1 MIVQIEH
8 YVEGSSRLCG
18 NQALF
23 DFMIVSLSEF
33 AVVVSCFKFIQSTL
47 SNLFFFL
54 LIQTAYKFFF
64 DEFIYFTMNFTLF
77 AQRISIL

>member
-18 NQALF
+18 NQALV

-47 SNLFFFL
+47 SNLFFYLYKLLTNYFL
-54 LIQTAYKFFF
+54 MNL
-64 DEFIYFTMNFTLF
+64 FIL
-77 AQRISIL
+77 

>member
-18 NQALF
+18 NQALV
-23 DFMIVSLSEF
+23 DFMIVSLSELN

-47 SNLFFFL
+47 SNLFFL
-54 LIQTAYKFFF
+54 LIQTAYKLFF
-64 DEFIYFTMNFTLF
+64 DEFIYFIMNFTLF
-77 AQRISIL
+77 A

>member
-18 NQALF
+18 NQALV

-47 SNLFFFL
+47 SNSSFL

-64 DEFIYFTMNFTLF
+64 DEFIYFIMNFTLF